1 MLTLIN
7 KRSNKEYL
15 IIDRKISM
23 NSVLLYNSL
32 DELEER
38 TLCKILRGPT
48 GLSQDAGFAS
58 SLEGMSGKLVL

>member
-1 MLTLIN
+1 
-7 KRSNKEYL
+7 
-15 IIDRKISM
+15 M

-48 GLSQDAGFAS
+48 GLFQDAGFAS
-58 SLEGMSGKLVL
+58 SLEGMSRKLVL